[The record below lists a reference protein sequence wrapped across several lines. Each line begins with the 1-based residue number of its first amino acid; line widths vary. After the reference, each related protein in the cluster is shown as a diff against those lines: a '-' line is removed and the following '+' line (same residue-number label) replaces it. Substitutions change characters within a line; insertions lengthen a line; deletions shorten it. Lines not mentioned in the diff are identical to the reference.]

1 MEKKFYLCKGY
12 KANIIK
18 DKSLIF
24 YHLPKS
30 GGTTFCNL
38 FSYLFKKNMRIW
50 GSFDGERNTN
60 SAYNYFIKNKKNIL
74 LSKTDFIYGHIPYKL
89 SYHFNNRIS
98 ATLIRNPLERIIS
111 HYNMII
117 DRELI
122 DKKTDIEN
130 CFRNKIIPNNVTT
143 KQFCGEWKDNL
154 ILNERLYKKAIINLS
169 EKIDYVYDTNN
180 SHELFNLIISIYNLP
195 NLFFQNYQITKKN
208 YFIENKKN
216 FEAIKNYN
224 NYDIRLYKYLKKNN
238 IFTKIN
244 KKKKSRDNQ
253 LFFYLS
259 PYLLLNKKQNYLLT
273 QDNFLKIMEDIQN
286 KKYII
291 KEY

>member
-1 MEKKFYLCKGY
+1 M
-12 KANIIK
+12 
-18 DKSLIF
+18 
-24 YHLPKS
+24 
-30 GGTTFCNL
+30 
-38 FSYLFKKNMRIW
+38 
-50 GSFDGERNTN
+50 
-60 SAYNYFIKNKKNIL
+60 
-74 LSKTDFIYGHIPYKL
+74 
-89 SYHFNNRIS
+89 
-98 ATLIRNPLERIIS
+98 
-111 HYNMII
+111 
-117 DRELI
+117 
-122 DKKTDIEN
+122 
-130 CFRNKIIPNNVTT
+130 
-143 KQFCGEWKDNL
+143 
-154 ILNERLYKKAIINLS
+154 
-169 EKIDYVYDTNN
+169 
-180 SHELFNLIISIYNLP
+180 
-195 NLFFQNYQITKKN
+195 FFQNYQITKKN